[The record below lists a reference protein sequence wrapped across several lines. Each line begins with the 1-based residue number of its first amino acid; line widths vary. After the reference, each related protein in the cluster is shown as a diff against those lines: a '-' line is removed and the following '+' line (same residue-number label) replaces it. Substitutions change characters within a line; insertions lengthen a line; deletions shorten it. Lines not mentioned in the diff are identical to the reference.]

1 MRACLLPLIVV
12 PLLGLAGC
20 DGADPPLEKQ
30 SAAAQQAQKA
40 TELRDYMERDKKK
53 AQAAADQAV
62 KDAEAQRKAIEDAG
76 G

>member
-1 MRACLLPLIVV
+1 MSIARTLLILV
-12 PLLGLAGC
+12 PLAGLAACEGT
-20 DGADPPLEKQ
+20 DPPLEKQ
-30 SAAAQQAQKA
+30 SAPPQEAQQA
-40 TELRDYMERDKKK
+40 TELRDYMQRDKAK